1 MPREGLGAFVLRTF
15 LWLPPCLGA
24 WYLGAGFHGLVA
36 GWLAA
41 PLAGAFSPGLVT
53 GVELQGRELEFVT
66 RLTTATAGGE
76 TGVLVPAVSPL
87 IYTYGLAFFLALM
100 LAARPR
106 FRPMV
111 AGALALLPFQAWGIA
126 FDLLLQVGV
135 DLGPDVAAQAHIGG
149 WEREAI
155 ALGYQLGSLILPP
168 IVPVLLW
175 AGLNRAFLER
185 LRDGRG
191 GVRP

>member
-1 MPREGLGAFVLRTF
+1 MPREGVGAFVLRTF
-15 LWLPPCLGA
+15 LWLPPCLAA
-24 WYLGAGFHGLVA
+24 WYLVAGFHGLVA

-76 TGVLVPAVSPL
+76 TGVLVPDVNPL
-87 IYTYGLAFFLALM
+87 VYTYGLAFFLALM

-106 FRPMV
+106 FWPIV

-126 FDLLLQVGV
+126 FDLLVQVGV
-135 DLGPDVAAQAHIGG
+135 RLGPDVGAQARIGG

-155 ALGYQLGSLILPP
+155 VLGYQLGSLILPP

-185 LRDGRG
+185 LRAGRG
-191 GVRP
+191 GLRR

>member
-1 MPREGLGAFVLRTF
+1 MQREGLGAFVLRTF

-24 WYLGAGFHGLVA
+24 WYLVAGFHGLVA

-66 RLTTATAGGE
+66 RLTTRTASGE
-76 TGVLVPAVSPL
+76 TGVLVPEVNPL
-87 IYTYGLAFFLALM
+87 VYTYGLAFFMALM

-106 FRPMV
+106 FWPIV
-111 AGALALLPFQAWGIA
+111 AGILALLPFQAWGIA
-126 FDLLLQVGV
+126 FDLLAQVGV
-135 DLGPDVAAQAHIGG
+135 RLGPEVAAQARLGG

-155 ALGYQLGSLILPP
+155 ALGFQLGSLILPP
-168 IVPVLLW
+168 VVPVLLW

-185 LRDGRG
+185 VLRSRG
-191 GVRP
+191 P

>member
-15 LWLPPCLGA
+15 LWLPLCLGA
-24 WYLGAGFHGLVA
+24 WYLVAGFHGLLA
-36 GWLAA
+36 GWLAG

-66 RLTTATAGGE
+66 RLTTRTASGE
-76 TGVLVPAVSPL
+76 TGVLVLEVNPL

-106 FRPMV
+106 FGSIV
-111 AGALALLPFQAWGIA
+111 AGAVALLPFQAWGIA
-126 FDLLLQVGV
+126 FDLLVQVGV
-135 DLGPDVAAQAHIGG
+135 RLGPDVAAQARIGG
-149 WEREAI
+149 WEHEAI
-155 ALGYQLGSLILPP
+155 ALGYQLGTLIVPP

-175 AGLNRAFLER
+175 AGLNRAFLEHV
-185 LRDGRG
+185 LRSRG
-191 GVRP
+191 P